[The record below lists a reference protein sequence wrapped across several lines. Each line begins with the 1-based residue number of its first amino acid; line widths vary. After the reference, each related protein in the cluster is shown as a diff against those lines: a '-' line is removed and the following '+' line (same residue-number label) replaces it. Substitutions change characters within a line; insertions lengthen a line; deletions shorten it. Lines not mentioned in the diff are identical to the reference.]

1 LSTEIL
7 VSGMNPIVTVVIRT
21 YNRQSYLKEAIQS
34 ALDQTYRNLE
44 VVVVDVG
51 STDNTPNLLQSFGN
65 EIRHYRYH
73 NRDHL
78 AAMNFA
84 VEKAHGEYLLLL
96 DDDDKLFP
104 HTAEKAVAVVRDNP
118 EISIVTGRWRW
129 VVDAE
134 NEVLLKENP
143 PIDCENMLASLMKG
157 NCVPSCGVLVEKQA
171 IVAVGGYDESLPS
184 CIDWDIWLRLAYQ
197 GYHFYW
203 LDEFLGI
210 VRMHTMNV
218 QRDRVKIG
226 KGKVEIMEKMNR
238 LLQSREESELYGMRY
253 KLCDVHLEMGVA
265 LKESGRTLGA
275 LKEFFLAMKYR
286 SGRLFWLP
294 LLVICAI
301 ALDRNNFRKLRKHV
315 LRKEIASDKMLSYFL
330 SQDS

>member
-1 LSTEIL
+1 
-7 VSGMNPIVTVVIRT
+7 
-21 YNRQSYLKEAIQS
+21 
-34 ALDQTYRNLE
+34 
-44 VVVVDVG
+44 
-51 STDNTPNLLQSFGN
+51 
-65 EIRHYRYH
+65 
-73 NRDHL
+73 
-78 AAMNFA
+78 MNFA
-84 VEKAHGEYLLLL
+84 VEKARGEYLLLL

-129 VVDAE
+129 MLDAE

-143 PIDCENMLASLMKG
+143 PIDCENMFASLMKG
-157 NCVPSCGVLVEKQA
+157 NCVASCGVLVEKQA
-171 IVAVGGYDESLPS
+171 ILAVGGYDESLPS

-210 VRMHTMNV
+210 IRMHSRNV

-238 LLQSREESELYGMRY
+238 LLQSREESEFYGMRS
-253 KLCDVHLEMGVA
+253 KLCGLHLEMGVA
-265 LKESGRTLGA
+265 LKESGRTLSA

-286 SGRLFWLP
+286 SGLLFWLP
-294 LLVICAI
+294 LLVVCAI
-301 ALDRNNFRKLRKHV
+301 ALDRKNFRKLRKHV

-330 SQDS
+330 SQD